1 MLDHI
6 AIATRDARAMRRLYE
21 LIGFAVHAVEEVP
34 SQKVTATFL
43 ELDGVHVELL
53 EPTGEDSPV
62 AKAIAKRGEGLHHLA
77 FRVPSLADA
86 TARLRAEGYTFIYD
100 QPQPGAGG
108 KRINF
113 IHPRDGGGVL
123 VELCE

>member
-6 AIATRDARAMRRLYE
+6 AIATRDAASMRKLYE
-21 LIGFAVHAVEEVP
+21 LIGFRVDRVEEVP

-43 ELDGVHVELL
+43 DLAGVHVELL
-53 EPTGEDSPV
+53 EPTGEDSSV

-77 FRVPSLADA
+77 FRVPSLAEA
-86 TARLRAEGYTFIYD
+86 MARLRAEGYGFIYD
-100 QPQPGAGG
+100 EPQPGAGG
-108 KRINF
+108 KQINF
-113 IHPRDGGGVL
+113 LHPKDCGGVL

>member
-53 EPTGEDSPV
+53 EPTGEDSSV

-77 FRVPSLADA
+77 FRVPSLTEAMV
-86 TARLRAEGYTFIYD
+86 RLKAEGYSFIYD
-100 QPQPGAGG
+100 EPQPGASG

-113 IHPRDGGGVL
+113 IHPKDGGGVL

>member
-6 AIATRDARAMRRLYE
+6 AIATRDAGAMRRLYE
-21 LIGFAVHAVEEVP
+21 LIGFEVRKVEEVP

-43 ELDGVHVELL
+43 ELEGVHVELL
-53 EPTGEDSPV
+53 QPTSEDSAV

-77 FRVPSLADA
+77 FRVASLDA
-86 TARLRAEGYTFIYD
+86 AMERLRAQGYAFIYD
-100 QPQPGAGG
+100 SPQPGAGG

-113 IHPRDGGGVL
+113 IHPKDGGGVL